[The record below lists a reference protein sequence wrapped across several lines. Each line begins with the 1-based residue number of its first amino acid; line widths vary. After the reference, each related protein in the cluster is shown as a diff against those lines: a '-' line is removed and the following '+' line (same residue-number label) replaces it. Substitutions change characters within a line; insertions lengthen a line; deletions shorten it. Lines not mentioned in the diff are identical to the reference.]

1 MRESKSLL
9 AEIID
14 CILLVTVLTAGL
26 FIVLR
31 TRLNALDALFAALT
45 SVASV
50 LSFIRARDLKTKAK
64 EKRTKNCERCLKS
77 LTFAGE
83 KQRLEY
89 FAKAFGRFDEFT
101 AVNGYLIGKSGKKR
115 VYPLF
120 VPSPAIPGKLSRI
133 HDECADADCK
143 AVVVMPSAPDPAVLS
158 FIADSG
164 RIKALY
170 GEKLYDLIDDC
181 SIELPDT
188 KKSRKGKFKTLM
200 KTALKRELFRR
211 YLFSGALLIGTSYI
225 LPTSPLYIAMGALC
239 IALAIATLIPI
250 GKKKQRK
257 TQN

>member
-14 CILLVTVLTAGL
+14 CLLLVIVLTAGL
-26 FIVLR
+26 FVILR
-31 TRLNALDALFAALT
+31 TRLTALDALFAALA

-50 LSFIRARDLKTKAK
+50 LSFLRTRNLKFKAK
-64 EKRTKNCERCLKS
+64 ESRRKQCERSLKS

-83 KQRLEY
+83 RQRLEY
-89 FAKAFGRFDEFT
+89 FATALRRFDEFT
-101 AVNGYLIGKSGKKR
+101 AENGYLVGKTSKRR

-120 VPSPAIPGKLSRI
+120 VPAPAVMGELSRI
-133 HDECADADCK
+133 HDECADSSQK
-143 AVVVMPSAPDPAVLS
+143 AVVVTPSAPDSSAAS

-170 GEKLYDLIDDC
+170 GEKLYSLIDDC
-181 SIELPDT
+181 PLDLPDV
-188 KKSRKGKFKTLM
+188 KKSRKGKFKALLRA
-200 KTALKRELFRR
+200 ALKRELFRR

-239 IALAIATLIPI
+239 LALALATLIPI
-250 GKKKQRK
+250 GRKKKRK
-257 TQN
+257 AQG